1 MKLAQSPHQWVPEA
15 GDVQVSAFP
24 ATCPLPHPAPAPS
37 SLNRAVR
44 DASSSSIHRCTR
56 PGRAKRE
63 QGKNGQ
69 DQKRNKQGAGE
80 ERTMEGAFLLRTL
93 LCWLISYLS
102 FLGPRDLGHPSPP
115 HQFAL

>member
-37 SLNRAVR
+37 SLNHAVR

-56 PGRAKRE
+56 PGRAKRSKE
-63 QGKNGQ
+63 RMDKI
-69 DQKRNKQGAGE
+69 KRG
-80 ERTMEGAFLLRTL
+80 
-93 LCWLISYLS
+93 ISKE
-102 FLGPRDLGHPSPP
+102 LGRKG
-115 HQFAL
+115 